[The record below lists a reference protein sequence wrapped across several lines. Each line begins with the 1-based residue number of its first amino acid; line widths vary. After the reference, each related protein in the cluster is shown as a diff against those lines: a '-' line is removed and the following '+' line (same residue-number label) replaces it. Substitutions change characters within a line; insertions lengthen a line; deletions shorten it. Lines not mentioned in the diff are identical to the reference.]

1 MRLLTFVMLLIF
13 TILPAIVS
21 GQSTIYRL
29 CKNSNSLHDICRD
42 EKTGQFRGHYSIIS
56 FAGNERYSAYFY
68 PDREFAVIR
77 HNDRGERASIDVANN
92 GLVGRNLAEGEYY
105 PSNKNFNNTL
115 PEIRSRF
122 LSSSDWRRKAIQRN
136 LKRLE
141 LYHSTVDGLWGRN
154 TFNAIIGYNAVF
166 KQSLLVGSNYN
177 ADQLLNAISSH
188 TRFNYTDGKL
198 QKASPKPSCVYTTSN
213 RYACSSTQVC
223 TWATNTGTPKRWNT
237 ASSYSRGW
245 VAEAKRRNLSC
256 GVSVSTANKCSALN
270 PQACSAKRICELATD
285 FKFGEYT
292 WATYSSLQ
300 PVVKEAK
307 RRKLSCGVGTS
318 KRPSTGT
325 KPCSTYSVSSCSNQQ
340 LCQFGT
346 TGTPKRWST
355 GLHGKKY
362 AAEARSRSLSCGVN
376 ENISSAPSAKN
387 CSNDPNKCGA
397 VELCQKAVETK
408 SGKVFWRTDV
418 YGKRYAAAAKSIG
431 LPCNVDSENPEKTF
445 RVANGTGFFV
455 TESGDVVTNQHV
467 ISGCN
472 EVQVHSGG
480 EMAAA
485 TVVSQDKINDLAL
498 LRTKLKTKSIFSLAP
513 ENPYLLQ
520 DIIAAGFPFGESVS
534 STIKVTKGVVSSLSG
549 LGDNS
554 GQIQID
560 AALQPGNSGGPIIDE
575 NGNVVGVA
583 VAKLDLEKSIESFGV
598 VPENVNFG
606 IKLSSLKTFLDD
618 NNVNYTVGK
627 EREIKNSA
635 LGKLA
640 TEATVLLSCWMT
652 EARIETMQNSK
663 AMFKEILK

>member
-1 MRLLTFVMLLIF
+1 MCYS
-13 TILPAIVS
+13 AN
-21 GQSTIYRL
+21 ST
-29 CKNSNSLHDICRD
+29 HDICRSD
-42 EKTGQFRGHYSIIS
+42 GTGKYNGHDKIIS
-56 FAGNERYSAYFY
+56 YKGKQRYEAYFFPNRQFSVFRY
-68 PDREFAVIR
+68 DSNNNRI
-77 HNDRGERASIDVANN
+77 SIDVADN
-92 GLVGRNLAEGEYY
+92 GLVGRNLAAGEYY
-105 PSNKNFNNTL
+105 PNNKNYNNTL

-122 LSSSDWRRKAIQRN
+122 LASSDWRRKEIQRN

-141 LYHSTVDGLWGRN
+141 LYNSSVDGLWGRN
-154 TFNAIIGYNAVF
+154 TFNAIIGYNAIF
-166 KQSLLVGSNYN
+166 KQSLQVGSNYK
-177 ADQLLNAISSH
+177 ADELLNAISSH
-188 TRFNYTDGKL
+188 NRFNYTDGKL
-198 QKASPKPSCVYTTSN
+198 QKASPKPSCFYTTSN
-213 RYACSSTQVC
+213 RYVCSSTQVC
-223 TWATNTGTPKRWNT
+223 TWATNTRTPKRWNT

-245 VAEAKRRNLSC
+245 VAEAKRR
-256 GVSVSTANKCSALN
+256 
-270 PQACSAKRICELATD
+270 
-285 FKFGEYT
+285 
-292 WATYSSLQ
+292 
-300 PVVKEAK
+300 
-307 RRKLSCGVGTS
+307 KLSCGVVEQSNNTCSYS
-318 KRPSTGT
+318 KTDACTNTAICSYATIGNPKRWNHALGGGNWVREAKKRNLQCGVYET
-325 KPCSTYSVSSCSNQQ
+325 KQTQSPCSTYNLKSCSTKQ

-346 TGTPKRWST
+346 TGSPKRWSV
-355 GLHGKKY
+355 GIHGKKY
-362 AAEARSRSLSCGVN
+362 ANEARSRGLTCGVN
-376 ENISSAPSAKN
+376 ENIASATSINN
-387 CSNDPNKCGA
+387 CSNDPTKCGA
-397 VELCQKAVETK
+397 VELCQKAIETK
-408 SGKVFWRTDV
+408 SGKVVWRTDV

-431 LPCNVDSENPEKTF
+431 LPCNVDSENPEKTY

-455 TESGDVVTNQHV
+455 SDTGYVVTNQHV

-472 EVQVHSGG
+472 EVQIHSGG
-480 EMAAA
+480 DMSAAA
-485 TVVSQDKINDLAL
+485 VISQDKINDLAL
-498 LRTKLKTKSIFSLAP
+498 LKTKMKTQSAFSLAP

-663 AMFKEILK
+663 AMFKEILR

>member
-1 MRLLTFVMLLIF
+1 MRRVIYAILVFL
-13 TILPAIVS
+13 TILPAAVS

-29 CKNSNSLHDICRD
+29 CKNSNTSHDICRSD
-42 EKTGQFRGHYSIIS
+42 GTGEFKGHERIIS
-56 FAGNERYSAYFY
+56 YRGKERFEAYFY
-68 PDREFAVIR
+68 PDRQFSVFR
-77 HNDRGERASIDVANN
+77 YFSNNNRVSIDVANN
-92 GLVGRNLAEGEYY
+92 GLVGRNLDAGEYF
-105 PSNKNFNNTL
+105 PNNKNYNNTL
-115 PEIRSRF
+115 PEIRAMF
-122 LSSSDWRRKAIQRN
+122 LGSPDWRRKAIQRN
-136 LKRLE
+136 LKRLD
-141 LYHSTVDGLWGRN
+141 LYNSTIDGLWGRN

-166 KQSLLVGSNYN
+166 KQTLQVGNNYK

-188 TRFNYTDGKL
+188 KRFNYADGKL
-198 QKASPKPSCVYTTSN
+198 TKTQPTSGCVYTTSN
-213 RYACSSTQVC
+213 RSVCSSTQVC
-223 TWATNTGTPKRWNT
+223 KWATNTKTPKSWNN
-237 ASSYSRGW
+237 ASVYSRGW
-245 VAEAKRRNLSC
+245 VAEAKRRNMTC
-256 GVSVSTANKCSALN
+256 GVSEQPKTCTFKSKNRSSCSPN
-270 PQACSAKRICELATD
+270 NVCQ
-285 FKFGEYT
+285 
-292 WATYSSLQ
+292 WATVGAPKRWNNYNSTSKSW
-300 PVVKEAK
+300 VAEAK
-307 RRKLSCGVGTS
+307 RRG
-318 KRPSTGT
+318 
-325 KPCSTYSVSSCSNQQ
+325 
-340 LCQFGT
+340 
-346 TGTPKRWST
+346 
-355 GLHGKKY
+355 
-362 AAEARSRSLSCGVN
+362 LSCGVN
-376 ENISSAPSAKN
+376 EQSKNVCAYNKTDGCTNTAICSYATIGNPKRWNHALGGGNWMREAKKRNLKCGVIENIASAPSNNN
-387 CSNDPNKCGA
+387 CSNDPTKCGA

-431 LPCNVDSENPEKTF
+431 LSCNVDSENPEKTY

-498 LRTKLKTKSIFSLAP
+498 LRTKLKTKSTFSLAP

-618 NNVNYTVGK
+618 NNVDYTVGN

-663 AMFKEILK
+663 AMFKEILKK

>member
-1 MRLLTFVMLLIF
+1 MRFLTFVMLFIF
-13 TILPAIVS
+13 SILPAVVS
-21 GQSTIYRL
+21 GQSNVYRL
-29 CKNSNSLHDICRD
+29 CKDSNSTHDICYWNG
-42 EKTGQFRGHYSIIS
+42 TGKYEGHRAIIS
-56 FAGNERYSAYFY
+56 YIGKDRYEAYFY
-68 PDREFAVIR
+68 SNGYFSAFSYDDKNNRT
-77 HNDRGERASIDVANN
+77 SIDVANN
-92 GLVGRNLAEGEYY
+92 GLVGRNIAAGEYF
-105 PSNKNFNNTL
+105 PNNKNYNNTL
-115 PEIRSRF
+115 SEIRAMF
-122 LSSSDWRRKAIQRN
+122 LGTPDWRRRTIQRN

-141 LYHSTVDGLWGRN
+141 LYNSTVDGLWGRN
-154 TFNAIIGYNAVF
+154 TFNAIVGYNAVF
-166 KQSLLVGSNYN
+166 KQTLQIGSNYK

-188 TRFNYTDGKL
+188 SKFDYKNGKL
-198 QKASPKPSCVYTTSN
+198 TSQSQGCSSSNPRVCSVSVVCAGATVGNPKKWATTSL
-213 RYACSSTQVC
+213 V
-223 TWATNTGTPKRWNT
+223 
-237 ASSYSRGW
+237 SRRW
-245 VAEAKRRNLSC
+245 VA
-256 GVSVSTANKCSALN
+256 
-270 PQACSAKRICELATD
+270 
-285 FKFGEYT
+285 
-292 WATYSSLQ
+292 
-300 PVVKEAK
+300 EAK
-307 RRKLSCGVGTS
+307 RRKLSCGVSNPSNSAKSQCFNNASQCSNERLCTFATTLKNS
-318 KRPSTGT
+318 KRVWEAKNNYQKHVKEAKKRGLKCGVVEVKQTQS
-325 KPCSTYSVSSCSNQQ
+325 PCSTYNLTSCSAQQ

-346 TGTPKRWST
+346 TGSPKRWST
-355 GLHGKKY
+355 AIHGKKY
-362 AAEARSRSLSCGVN
+362 ATEARSRGLSCGVN
-376 ENISSAPSAKN
+376 ENTSSAPSTNN
-387 CSNDPNKCGA
+387 CSNDPTKCGA

-408 SGKVFWRTDV
+408 SGKVFWRTDN
-418 YGKRYAAAAKSIG
+418 YGQRYAAAAKSIG
-431 LPCNVDSENPEKTF
+431 LPCNVDSENPEKTY

-480 EMAAA
+480 EMATA

-498 LRTKLKTKSIFSLAP
+498 LRTKLKTKATFSLAP

-627 EREIKNSA
+627 EREIKNAA

-663 AMFKEILK
+663 AMFKEIFK